1 MWFDPQADRE
11 KMRRGRRLAR
21 LPDRRGLV
29 LQLAD
34 CHRDVQYFCDPLRRS
49 GLRAPGAIGRSRLD
63 PDKREPYHNRGITNF
78 YAGLLSQ
85 AAADLDRSI
94 WLDIVDARSN
104 RPSQFARAGPQLE
117 MTKWPAPV
125 IRLYLGQVTPGEV
138 LAAADNPD
146 AATKQTASLRGEF
159 LYWPNGTCGGMRMPS
174 SWGLAHSRKG
184 PGAWKYGTGG
194 STEATTADR
203 DNFE

>member
-21 LPDRRGLV
+21 LPDRRGFV
-29 LQLAD
+29 LRLAD

-63 PDKREPYHNRGITNF
+63 PDKREPYYNRGITNF

-104 RPSQFARAGPQLE
+104 RPSQVAGSGHPSLSWLGDARRGAG
-117 MTKWPAPV
+117 
-125 IRLYLGQVTPGEV
+125 
-138 LAAADNPD
+138 
-146 AATKQTASLRGEF
+146 RG
-159 LYWPNGTCGGMRMPS
+159 G
-174 SWGLAHSRKG
+174 
-184 PGAWKYGTGG
+184 
-194 STEATTADR
+194 
-203 DNFE
+203 

>member
-21 LPDRRGLV
+21 LPDRRGFV

-63 PDKREPYHNRGITNF
+63 PDKREPYYNRGITNF

-85 AAADLDRSI
+85 AAADLDRSSQLNPRNSYTVI

-104 RPSQFARAGPQLE
+104 RPSQFPRAVPQLE

-125 IRLYLGQVTPGEV
+125 IRLCLGQATPEEV
-138 LAAADNPD
+138 LGAADDPD
-146 AATKQTASLRGEF
+146 AATKQRRVCEASFFIGQMARVEA
-159 LYWPNGTCGGMRMPS
+159 CECR
-174 SWGLAHSRKG
+174 AR
-184 PGAWKYGTGG
+184 GAWRTP
-194 STEATTADR
+194 
-203 DNFE
+203 